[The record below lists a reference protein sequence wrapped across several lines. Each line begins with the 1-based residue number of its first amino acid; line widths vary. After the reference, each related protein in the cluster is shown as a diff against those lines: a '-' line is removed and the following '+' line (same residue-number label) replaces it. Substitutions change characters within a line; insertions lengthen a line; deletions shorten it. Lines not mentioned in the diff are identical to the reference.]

1 MDNKTKPT
9 YDSPDKAAVQIKI
22 LLDDGQKEQALKLLS
37 KAFGETIY
45 WQARRMVIVHEDA
58 QDVLQESFIRIVKSI
73 DSFKWECKLSSWI
86 YRIVTN
92 ESLRLIDSRNRKLQ
106 TQSLDDI
113 TKAISATEFVDLGD
127 KATIKLQAA
136 IHKLPRKQQLAFNMR
151 YYDDLP
157 YEEIA
162 QILDSNVAAVK
173 MNFHH
178 AKEKILQI
186 LKENN

>member
-1 MDNKTKPT
+1 MDNSNKPKP
-9 YDSPDKAAVQIKI
+9 DSPEKASIHI
-22 LLDDGQKEQALKLLS
+22 RELLQDGHKDQALKLLS
-37 KAFGETIY
+37 KTFGESIY

-58 QDVLQESFIRIVKSI
+58 QDVLQETFVRIVKSI
-73 DSFKWECKLSSWI
+73 DSFKWESKLSSWI

-92 ESLRLIDSRNRKLQ
+92 ESIRLLDTRNKKLQ
-106 TQSLDDI
+106 TQNLDDI
-113 TKAISATEFVDLGD
+113 TKVITSSDFVDLGD
-127 KATIKLQAA
+127 TAAIKLQAA
-136 IHKLPRKQQLAFNMR
+136 IQKLPRKQQITFNMR

-162 QILDSNVAAVK
+162 EILGSNVAAVK
-173 MNFHH
+173 MNYHH